1 MTMHD
6 MEDKL
11 FKPQEAEEMVAHLRR
26 HLREADTFRAAGQLT
41 DAAQQESA
49 ANALIEGIIVKLK
62 HRLERYARAYFS
74 GNEANVE
81 DAIVAMTLEVCRR
94 LKNLTSYAAFE
105 GIFNRCVKHA
115 AMDAAKKVRRENG
128 MDMHGRPNT
137 EGYQLLSAEALS
149 ATEEGTGSSWEEQ
162 VPDPAARDFEARVLG
177 EGLAERLI
185 ACLPTPRHSRV
196 FECRIAGM
204 EWSEV
209 AARERISSKTAKK
222 YYDASKEILRAL
234 VLSTDT

>member
-1 MTMHD
+1 MIMRD
-6 MEDKL
+6 VKDKL
-11 FKPQEAEEMVAHLRR
+11 FKPQEAEEIVVRLRG
-26 HLREADTFRAAGQLT
+26 HLREADMLRSAGQLSA
-41 DAAQQESA
+41 AAQQESA
-49 ANALIEGIIVKLK
+49 ANALIEEIIVKLK
-62 HRLERYARAYFS
+62 RRLERYARAYFS

-81 DAIVAMTLEVCRR
+81 DAIVAMTLEICRR

-105 GIFNRCVKHA
+105 GIFNLCVKHA

-128 MDMHGRPNT
+128 MDIHGCPNT

-149 ATEEGTGSSWEEQ
+149 ATDESTGSSWEER

-177 EGLAERLI
+177 EGLAAHFI

-196 FECRIAGM
+196 FEYRIAGM

-209 AARERISSKTAKK
+209 AACERISGKTAKK
-222 YYDASKEILRAL
+222 YYDESKEILRAL